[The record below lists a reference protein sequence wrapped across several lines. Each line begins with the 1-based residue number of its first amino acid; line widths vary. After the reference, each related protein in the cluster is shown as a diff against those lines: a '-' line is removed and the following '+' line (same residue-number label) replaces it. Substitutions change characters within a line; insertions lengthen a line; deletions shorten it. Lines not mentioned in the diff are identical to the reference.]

1 MNLMF
6 SYILFVKMQ
15 SHKNK
20 LHFLNSNPLCR
31 VLKTLQ
37 GTKIILSIDLQTIL
51 YWLNLDYTDIN
62 YHQLDIHRAY
72 FGLFF

>member
-1 MNLMF
+1 MNLVIF
-6 SYILFVKMQ
+6 FRENADCRSI
-15 SHKNK
+15 KNK

-72 FGLFF
+72 FGFFF